1 MIGAKMEMAV
11 VTAQVIYHCQ
21 EEPMNARQVFSSIGV
36 LVVIAILISACG
48 AAATPAPQAARQQPA
63 APAPTSAPAAA
74 QPANAPAADSAAA
87 NAPAAGAA
95 KGPSTGVQASPY
107 QQGRL
112 IIKNGEMTLLVADTD
127 RALDQATSVATD
139 TGGYIVASKT
149 WLEDGFKHAEM
160 TMGVPVDQFEVAQRR
175 LRGLAVQVLNDT
187 ASGQDVSDEFVDLQ
201 SRLNNQEAT
210 AARIREF
217 LKDAKTVEEALKVN
231 AQLTDVENE
240 IEQIKG
246 RMQYLKDRSAF
257 STLVVTL
264 NPQIPTPTPTM
275 TPTPTP
281 TPTPS
286 YWQPG
291 KTIEA
296 AGDTLGGLLRGLIDA
311 VLYFGIVLLPFAIP
325 ILAIVA
331 IVVYFRRRGKKS
343 SKPTSPPNPPSANP

>member
-1 MIGAKMEMAV
+1 
-11 VTAQVIYHCQ
+11 
-21 EEPMNARQVFSSIGV
+21 MNARKVFSSINV
-36 LVVIAILISACG
+36 LIVVSILISACG
-48 AAATPAPQAARQQPA
+48 SPAAAPTQAPAMPQARAAAGQAAPTQPA
-63 APAPTSAPAAA
+63 APQEAAA
-74 QPANAPAADSAAA
+74 DASSANAPASGAAA
-87 NAPAAGAA
+87 GGA

-149 WLEDGFKHAEM
+149 WLQDGFKYAQM

-231 AQLTDVENE
+231 AQLTEVENE

-246 RMQYLKDRSAF
+246 RMNYLKDRSAF
-257 STLVVTL
+257 STLAVTL
-264 NPQIPTPTPTM
+264 NPQRPTPTPTL

-281 TPTPS
+281 TPTPV

-291 KTIEA
+291 KTVES
-296 AGDTLGGLLRGLIDA
+296 AGNALSGLLQGLGDMLIWLG
-311 VLYFGIVLLPFAIP
+311 VVVVPFAIP
-325 ILAIVA
+325 LVIIVA
-331 IVVYFRRRGKKS
+331 VIVYFKRRKKKAA
-343 SKPTSPPNPPSANP
+343 KPISTSTVETK

>member
-1 MIGAKMEMAV
+1 MNTRQLFV
-11 VTAQVIYHCQ
+11 VI
-21 EEPMNARQVFSSIGV
+21 SL
-36 LVVIAILISACG
+36 LVVAMILISACAP
-48 AAATPAPQAARQQPA
+48 AAMPTPMQASASMATAAPAQPA
-63 APAPTSAPAAA
+63 APQEAPA
-74 QPANAPAADSAAA
+74 APAADASSV
-87 NAPAAGAA
+87 NAPGAGAPA
-95 KGPSTGVQASPY
+95 KSTGVQASPY

-127 RALDQATSVATD
+127 RALDQATSVAVD
-139 TGGYIVASKT
+139 TGGYIVASRT
-149 WLEDGFKHAEM
+149 WLEDGFKNAQM

-217 LKDAKTVEEALKVN
+217 LKDAKNVEEALQVN
-231 AQLTDVENE
+231 NQLTEVENE

-246 RMQYLKDRSAF
+246 RMNYLKDRAAF

-264 NPQIPTPTPTM
+264 NPQRPTPTPTL

-281 TPTPS
+281 TPTPA

-291 KTIEA
+291 KTVEA
-296 AGDTLGGLLRGLIDA
+296 AGSALGNLLQGLGDTLIWL
-311 VLYFGIVLLPFAIP
+311 GIVVLPFVIP
-325 ILAIVA
+325 VLALIA
-331 IVVYFRRRGKKS
+331 IVVYFRRRNKS
-343 SKPTSPPNPPSANP
+343 ATKAAAAPAPASKSEENK

>member
-1 MIGAKMEMAV
+1 
-11 VTAQVIYHCQ
+11 
-21 EEPMNARQVFSSIGV
+21 MNARKIFSLINV
-36 LVVIAILISACG
+36 LIVIAILISACAP
-48 AAATPAPQAARQQPA
+48 AAATPAPQAARQAAAQPPQQPA
-63 APAPTSAPAAA
+63 AQEAPAAPSAPAAS
-74 QPANAPAADSAAA
+74 AADA
-87 NAPAAGAA
+87 NAPAAGGA
-95 KGPSTGVQASPY
+95 KNNSTGVQASPY

-112 IIKNGEMTLLVADTD
+112 IIKNGEMTLLVPDTD

-149 WLEDGFKHAEM
+149 WLQDGFKYAEM

-175 LRGLAVQVLNDT
+175 LRGLALEVQNDT

-257 STLVVTL
+257 STIVLNLQPVV
-264 NPQIPTPTPTM
+264 PTPTPAA
-275 TPTPTP
+275 
-281 TPTPS
+281 
-286 YWQPG
+286 WQPG
-291 KTIEA
+291 KTVESA
-296 AGDTLGGLLRGLIDA
+296 AHSAGNLLRGLIDGTIWLVVA
-311 VLYFGIVLLPFAIP
+311 LGPVLIPLALVVWLIVRAQRKR
-325 ILAIVA
+325 AKH
-331 IVVYFRRRGKKS
+331 G
-343 SKPTSPPNPPSANP
+343 TSGTTVTDDK

>member
-1 MIGAKMEMAV
+1 
-11 VTAQVIYHCQ
+11 
-21 EEPMNARQVFSSIGV
+21 MNARKVFSLVNV
-36 LVVIAILISACG
+36 LIVVTILISACS
-48 AAATPAPQAARQQPA
+48 PQAASAPQVVQREAAAQSQQPA
-63 APAPTSAPAAA
+63 QPQEAPAAGA
-74 QPANAPAADSAAA
+74 ASAADASASNAPAAG
-87 NAPAAGAA
+87 APAAGAA
-95 KGPSTGVQASPY
+95 KDTSIGVQASPY

-149 WLEDGFKHAEM
+149 WLQDGFKYAQM

-187 ASGQDVSDEFVDLQ
+187 ASGQDVSAEFVDLQ

-217 LKDAKTVEEALKVN
+217 LKDTKTVEEALKVN
-231 AQLTDVENE
+231 AQLTEVENE

-246 RMQYLKDRSAF
+246 RMQFLKDRSAF

-264 NPQIPTPTPTM
+264 NPQLPTPTPTL

-281 TPTPS
+281 TPTPV

-291 KTIEA
+291 KTVES
-296 AGDTLGGLLRGLIDA
+296 AGNALSGLLQGLGDMLIW
-311 VLYFGIVLLPFAIP
+311 LGIVVVPFALPLVI
-325 ILAIVA
+325 IVA
-331 IVVYFRRRGKKS
+331 VITYFNRRKKKAGKPVS
-343 SKPTSPPNPPSANP
+343 TSTTESK

>member
-1 MIGAKMEMAV
+1 
-11 VTAQVIYHCQ
+11 
-21 EEPMNARQVFSSIGV
+21 MNARKVASLINV
-36 LVVIAILISACG
+36 LIVVTILVSAC
-48 AAATPAPQAARQQPA
+48 ASAATPAPQAARQEAAAQPQQPPTAPQEAPA
-63 APAPTSAPAAA
+63 APAADASAANTSASGA
-74 QPANAPAADSAAA
+74 
-87 NAPAAGAA
+87 AAGAA
-95 KGPSTGVQASPY
+95 KDNSIGVQASPY

-112 IIKNGEMTLLVADTD
+112 IIKNGEMTLVVLDTD

-149 WLEDGFKHAEM
+149 WLQDGFKYAEM

-231 AQLTDVENE
+231 AQLTEVENE

-246 RMQYLKDRSAF
+246 RMNYLKDRSAF

-281 TPTPS
+281 TPTPA

-291 KTIEA
+291 KTVEA

-311 VLYFGIVLLPFAIP
+311 VIWLGIVLLPFAIP
-325 ILAIVA
+325 VLVLIA
-331 IVVYFRRRGKKS
+331 IVVYFNRRRKKPAAKPAS
-343 SKPTSPPNPPSANP
+343 TLAPVAAPAPEPTPAPKPDESK

>member
-1 MIGAKMEMAV
+1 
-11 VTAQVIYHCQ
+11 
-21 EEPMNARQVFSSIGV
+21 MNARRVFSLINV
-36 LVVIAILISACG
+36 LIVVTILISACG
-48 AAATPAPQAARQQPA
+48 APAAPPAAPQAVQREAAAQPQQPA
-63 APAPTSAPAAA
+63 APQEAPAAGA
-74 QPANAPAADSAAA
+74 APAADAIAA

-95 KGPSTGVQASPY
+95 QDNSIGVQASPY

-149 WLEDGFKHAEM
+149 WLQDGSKYAQM

-187 ASGQDVSDEFVDLQ
+187 ASGQDVSDRFVDLQ

-210 AARIREF
+210 AARIRDF

-246 RMQYLKDRSAF
+246 RMQFLKDRSAF

-264 NPQIPTPTPTM
+264 NPQLP

-281 TPTPS
+281 TPTPA

-291 KTIEA
+291 KTVES
-296 AGDTLGGLLRGLIDA
+296 AGNALGGLLQGLGDMLIW
-311 VLYFGIVLLPFAIP
+311 LGIVVLPFALPLVI
-325 ILAIVA
+325 IAAVI
-331 IVVYFRRRGKKS
+331 VYFNRRKKKAAI
-343 SKPTSPPNPPSANP
+343 KPVSTPAENP

>member
-1 MIGAKMEMAV
+1 
-11 VTAQVIYHCQ
+11 
-21 EEPMNARQVFSSIGV
+21 MNARKVFSLINV
-36 LVVIAILISACG
+36 LIVVSILISACSSP
-48 AAATPAPQAARQQPA
+48 AAATLAPQVVRQEAAVQPAQPA
-63 APAPTSAPAAA
+63 APQEAPAAGA
-74 QPANAPAADSAAA
+74 ASAADASAS
-87 NAPAAGAA
+87 NAPAAGAPA
-95 KGPSTGVQASPY
+95 AGAVKDTSIGVQASPY

-149 WLEDGFKHAEM
+149 WLQDGFKYAQM

-187 ASGQDVSDEFVDLQ
+187 ASGQDVSAEYVDLQ

-210 AARIREF
+210 AARIRDF

-246 RMQYLKDRSAF
+246 RMQFLKDRSAF

-264 NPQIPTPTPTM
+264 NPQLPTPTPTL

-281 TPTPS
+281 TPTPV

-291 KTIEA
+291 KTVES
-296 AGDTLGGLLRGLIDA
+296 AGNALSGLLQGLGDMLIW
-311 VLYFGIVLLPFAIP
+311 LGIVVLPFAIP
-325 ILAIVA
+325 VVI
-331 IVVYFRRRGKKS
+331 IVVVIAYFKRRKK
-343 SKPTSPPNPPSANP
+343 KATAPTSTPTSSEK

>member
-1 MIGAKMEMAV
+1 
-11 VTAQVIYHCQ
+11 
-21 EEPMNARQVFSSIGV
+21 MNARKIFSLINV
-36 LVVIAILISACG
+36 LIVIAILISACAP
-48 AAATPAPQAARQQPA
+48 AAATPAPQAARQAAAQPPQQPA
-63 APAPTSAPAAA
+63 AQEAPAAPSAPAAS
-74 QPANAPAADSAAA
+74 AADA
-87 NAPAAGAA
+87 NAPAAGGA
-95 KGPSTGVQASPY
+95 KNNSTGVQASPY

-112 IIKNGEMTLLVADTD
+112 IIKNGEMTLLVLDTD

-149 WLEDGFKHAEM
+149 WLQDGFKYAEM
-160 TMGVPVDQFEVAQRR
+160 TMGIPSDQFEVAQRR

-246 RMQYLKDRSAF
+246 RMQFLKDRSAF

-264 NPQIPTPTPTM
+264 NPQLPTPTPTL

-281 TPTPS
+281 TPTPA

-291 KTIEA
+291 KTVES
-296 AGDTLGGLLRGLIDA
+296 AGNTLGSLLRGLIDA
-311 VLYFGIVLLPFAIP
+311 VLWFGIVLLPFAIP
-325 ILAIVA
+325 VLVIIA
-331 IVVYFRRRGKKS
+331 IVVYFRRRRKKPAA
-343 SKPTSPPNPPSANP
+343 KPAPAPETAPAPKPDENK

>member
-1 MIGAKMEMAV
+1 M
-11 VTAQVIYHCQ
+11 
-21 EEPMNARQVFSSIGV
+21 
-36 LVVIAILISACG
+36 
-48 AAATPAPQAARQQPA
+48 
-63 APAPTSAPAAA
+63 
-74 QPANAPAADSAAA
+74 
-87 NAPAAGAA
+87 
-95 KGPSTGVQASPY
+95 
-107 QQGRL
+107 
-112 IIKNGEMTLLVADTD
+112 LVADTD

-139 TGGYIVASKT
+139 TGGYIVASRT
-149 WLEDGFKHAEM
+149 WLENGFKHAEM

-175 LRGLAVQVLNDT
+175 LRGLAVEVLNDT

-231 AQLTDVENE
+231 AQLTEVENE

-264 NPQIPTPTPTM
+264 NPQLPTPTPTL

-281 TPTPS
+281 TPTPA

-291 KTIEA
+291 KTVEA

-311 VLYFGIVLLPFAIP
+311 VIYFGIVLLPFVIP
-325 ILAIVA
+325 VLAIIA
-331 IVVYFRRRGKKS
+331 IVVYFRRRGKKPAA
-343 SKPTSPPNPPSANP
+343 KPAPAPKPDENK

>member
-1 MIGAKMEMAV
+1 
-11 VTAQVIYHCQ
+11 
-21 EEPMNARQVFSSIGV
+21 MNARKIFVV
-36 LVVIAILISACG
+36 LSLLTVAMMLVSAC
-48 AAATPAPQAARQQPA
+48 
-63 APAPTSAPAAA
+63 SAPAAA
-74 QPANAPAADSAAA
+74 PPQRGLADASSNAPAQPEAAQA
-87 NAPAAGAA
+87 PAAMPTAAPMPTGAPAAGAPA
-95 KGPSTGVQASPY
+95 PSTGVQASPY
-107 QQGRL
+107 RQTRL

-127 RALDQATSVATD
+127 RALDQATSVAVD

-149 WLEDGFKHAEM
+149 WLQDGFKHAQM

-201 SRLNNQEAT
+201 SRLINQEAT
-210 AARIREF
+210 AARIRES

-231 AQLTDVENE
+231 AQLTEVENE

-246 RMQYLKDRSAF
+246 RMNYLKDRAAF

-264 NPQIPTPTPTM
+264 EPQRPTPTPTM

-281 TPTPS
+281 TPTPA

-291 KTIEA
+291 KTVEA

-311 VLYFGIVLLPFAIP
+311 VIWLGIVLLPFVIP
-325 ILAIVA
+325 VVA
-331 IVVYFRRRGKKS
+331 VVMIVVYFNRRRKKS
-343 SKPTSPPNPPSANP
+343 AVEGKGQPQPNVAPDATSEKPAA

>member
-1 MIGAKMEMAV
+1 
-11 VTAQVIYHCQ
+11 
-21 EEPMNARQVFSSIGV
+21 MNAGKLFS
-36 LVVIAILISACG
+36 LISSLTVAMLLVSAC
-48 AAATPAPQAARQQPA
+48 
-63 APAPTSAPAAA
+63 SAPAAA
-74 QPANAPAADSAAA
+74 PTQAPAMPQARLAAQEAAA
-87 NAPAAGAA
+87 PAQPQEAPAAGVASAADASAANALAASAA
-95 KGPSTGVQASPY
+95 KDKSIGVQASPY

-112 IIKNGEMTLLVADTD
+112 IIKNGEITLLVADTD

-149 WLEDGFKHAEM
+149 WLQDGFKYAQM

-231 AQLTDVENE
+231 TQLTEVENE

-264 NPQIPTPTPTM
+264 NPQQPTPTPTL

-281 TPTPS
+281 TPTPA

-291 KTIEA
+291 KTVEA

-311 VLYFGIVLLPFAIP
+311 VIWFGIVLLPFAIP
-325 ILAIVA
+325 VLAIVA
-331 IVVYFRRRGKKS
+331 IVVYFKRRKKPAA
-343 SKPTSPPNPPSANP
+343 KPAPMPGENK

>member
-1 MIGAKMEMAV
+1 
-11 VTAQVIYHCQ
+11 
-21 EEPMNARQVFSSIGV
+21 MNTRKVFSLINV
-36 LVVIAILISACG
+36 LIVIAILISACAP
-48 AAATPAPQAARQQPA
+48 AAAPTQAPPAVRQAAAVPPQQPA
-63 APAPTSAPAAA
+63 AQEAPAA
-74 QPANAPAADSAAA
+74 PAASAADA
-87 NAPAAGAA
+87 KAPAAGGA
-95 KGPSTGVQASPY
+95 KDNSTGVQASPY

-139 TGGYIVASKT
+139 TGGYIVASRT
-149 WLEDGFKHAEM
+149 WLENGFKHAQM

-175 LRGLAVQVLNDT
+175 LRGLAVEVQNDT

-210 AARIREF
+210 AARIRDF
-217 LKDAKTVEEALKVN
+217 LKDAKTVEEALQVN

-246 RMQYLKDRSAF
+246 RMQFLKDRSAF

-264 NPQIPTPTPTM
+264 NPQLPTPTPTL

-281 TPTPS
+281 TPTPK

-291 KTIEA
+291 KTVEA

-311 VLYFGIVLLPFAIP
+311 VLYFGIVLLPFILP
-325 ILAIVA
+325 VLAIIA
-331 IVVYFRRRGKKS
+331 MVVYFNRRRKKKTVKS
-343 SKPTSPPNPPSANP
+343 VEKPEA

>member
-1 MIGAKMEMAV
+1 
-11 VTAQVIYHCQ
+11 
-21 EEPMNARQVFSSIGV
+21 MNTRRVFSLINV
-36 LVVIAILISACG
+36 LIVIAILISACAAP
-48 AAATPAPQAARQQPA
+48 AAATPASQEARQAAAVPPQQPAVQEAPA
-63 APAPTSAPAAA
+63 APAAS
-74 QPANAPAADSAAA
+74 AADAK
-87 NAPAAGAA
+87 APAAGGA
-95 KGPSTGVQASPY
+95 KDNSTGVQASPY

-139 TGGYIVASKT
+139 TGGYIVASRT
-149 WLEDGFKHAEM
+149 WLENGFKHAQM

-175 LRGLAVQVLNDT
+175 LRGLAVEVQNDT

-210 AARIREF
+210 AARIRDF
-217 LKDAKTVEEALKVN
+217 LKDAKTVEEALQVN

-246 RMQYLKDRSAF
+246 RMQFLKDRSAF

-264 NPQIPTPTPTM
+264 NPQLPTPTPTL

-281 TPTPS
+281 TPTPK

-291 KTIEA
+291 KTVEA

-311 VLYFGIVLLPFAIP
+311 VLYFGIVLLPFILP
-325 ILAIVA
+325 VLAIIA
-331 IVVYFRRRGKKS
+331 MVVYFNRRRKKKTVKS
-343 SKPTSPPNPPSANP
+343 VEKPEA